1 MSLVSRVQ
9 NILMSPQT
17 EWPVI
22 AAEGASVGSLYTGYI
37 IPLAAIGPVC
47 SIIGS
52 GILGPLGLVGG
63 IIAAIV
69 TYALTL
75 VMTYVMAFIASKLAP
90 SFGGRDDLTQGLKLI
105 AYSYTAPW
113 VVGIFLLI
121 PGSIGRIF
129 GILGLYSLY
138 LLYLGASPVVGVP
151 QDRSVIYIIVL
162 IVVAVV
168 LTMIVGLITGLL
180 LGGML
185 MATMH

>member
-22 AAEGASVGSLYTGYI
+22 AAEGASVGSLYSGYI

-47 SIIGS
+47 SVIGS

-69 TYALTL
+69 TYVLSL
-75 VMTYVMAFIASKLAP
+75 VMTYVMAFIAAKLAP
-90 SFGGRDDLTQGLKLI
+90 SFGGRDDLTQGLKLV

-113 VVGIFLLI
+113 VVGVFLLI
-121 PGSIGRIF
+121 PKIGSIF

-151 QDRSVIYIIVL
+151 KDRSVIYIIVL